1 MKFVNKN
8 VFDQSRH
15 VIDPIICLK
24 ERKKNTPPIILDI
37 RPQDEYKVG
46 HLIGAYSLPAEFL
59 QSNLSQIPP
68 YAQIV
73 LYGDEKDDSTVEQVE
88 LLVNNKFSDVSFVK
102 GGYAELAEALKNA
115 KDEMILANI
124 PKEEWPTIIEK
135 VLNDKVRPT
144 LAADG
149 GGLSVIKI
157 EEDNVYINY
166 EGACSGCASAAT
178 GTLSFI
184 KNALSISLNHDINVI
199 SS

>member
-15 VIDPIICLK
+15 AIDSATCLR
-24 ERKKNTPPIILDI
+24 ERKKNMPPIIIDI
-37 RPQDEYKVG
+37 RSQDEYKEG

-59 QSNLSQIPP
+59 KSNLSQIPP
-68 YAQIV
+68 YAQIIV
-73 LYGDEKDDSTVEQVE
+73 YGADKDNSAVEQVE

-102 GGYAELAEALKNA
+102 GGYVELIEALKNDT
-115 KDEMILANI
+115 DELILANI
-124 PKEEWPTIIEK
+124 PKEEWGEKIEG
-135 VLNDKVRPT
+135 VLNEKVRPT

-149 GGLSVIKI
+149 GGLKVIKI

-178 GTLSFI
+178 GTLNFI
-184 KNALSISLNHDINVI
+184 KNTLSIALNHEINVI
-199 SS
+199 SA